1 MERLTRMRLAAKSS
15 ASKQPFCSDCESY
28 GHTPAD
34 CPPTLSTCFKEV
46 SACPSSQR
54 LYGSHGMFSVL
65 FGVSATEA
73 QTAISNSAFAVLYC
87 SSIEKLCNAF
97 ILCFLLSFQHYTFV
111 PHTHFTHCHQ
121 NTLVLDLDHHVIF
134 YLITVWYD
142 GEFGFF

>member
-1 MERLTRMRLAAKSS
+1 
-15 ASKQPFCSDCESY
+15 
-28 GHTPAD
+28 
-34 CPPTLSTCFKEV
+34 
-46 SACPSSQR
+46 
-54 LYGSHGMFSVL
+54 MFSVL

-73 QTAISNSAFAVLYC
+73 QTAIAFCFRCVVLLFDR
-87 SSIEKLCNAF
+87 KLCNAF